1 MKHRTALYFASF
13 FLFGFLLVAA
23 NSTVQSIAYRQTNL
37 ASNVPNVAKN
47 VIPGL
52 VNPLGIAFL
61 SGQPLFTT
69 DNKDGRVTSLDA
81 TGLSGSPGA
90 FIVPN
95 SAGTGFDSPTQQPS
109 ASQCGSRKELP

>member
-1 MKHRTALYFASF
+1 VKHRTALYFAS
-13 FLFGFLLVAA
+13 L
-23 NSTVQSIAYRQTNL
+23 QSIAYRQTNL

-47 VIPGL
+47 VIPGV

-61 SGQPLFTT
+61 SGQPLFTS

-81 TGLSGSPGA
+81 TELSGSPGT

-95 SAGTGFDSPTQQPS
+95 SAEQQPS
-109 ASQCGSRKELP
+109 ASQCGSRKERP